1 MTLSLPVARIFPI
14 VIWIVGWIPFLRGN
28 ASLNDGLA
36 ALAAAGLALFSARHA
51 WRDVSAPPAT
61 PQVAGAVIL
70 AGLGLV
76 TDFTLLIA
84 IALVLLACPAG
95 AAKAR
100 ANDELRL
107 LALLSLPW
115 LATDGTSLALAFR
128 HSAAWTTEA
137 FFQVFGFAVSREG
150 TTLTIEG
157 QPLAVAAACAGLDT
171 LHATLVAG
179 AWLAAALR
187 RRKLFW
193 SAVAA
198 LPLLAW
204 VANTSRV
211 IALGGVAIT
220 WGPNAAIG
228 WFHTW
233 GGLAVVVV
241 MFALAGA
248 WVAVLR
254 QSDRAP

>member
-1 MTLSLPVARIFPI
+1 MTLSLPAARILP
-14 VIWIVGWIPFLRGN
+14 VVVWIVGWIPFLRGS

-36 ALAAAGLALFSARHA
+36 ALAAAGLALFTARHA
-51 WRDVSAPPAT
+51 WSEASAPPAPT
-61 PQVAGAVIL
+61 LVAGAVVL

-76 TDFTLLIA
+76 TDFTLPIA

-95 AAKAR
+95 ATNAR
-100 ANDELRL
+100 RNDELRL

-115 LATDGTSLALAFR
+115 LATDGTGLALAFR
-128 HSAAWTTEA
+128 HSAAWATEA
-137 FFQVFGFAVSREG
+137 FFHLSGFAVSREG
-150 TTLTIEG
+150 TILTIEG

-220 WGPNAAIG
+220 WGPDAAIG

-233 GGLAVVVV
+233 GGLAVIVM

-254 QSDRAP
+254 QADRTP

>member
-1 MTLSLPVARIFPI
+1 MSLAAPATRLLPLLV
-14 VIWIVGWIPFLRGN
+14 WLVGWIPFLRGN

-36 ALAAAGLALFSARHA
+36 ALAATGLALFTA
-51 WRDVSAPPAT
+51 RDVWRQAPPT
-61 PQVAGAVIL
+61 PGTPLVIGALLL

-76 TDFTLLIA
+76 ADFTLPIA
-84 IALVLLACPAG
+84 IAVVLLANPGGSHNGRCS
-95 AAKAR
+95 
-100 ANDELRL
+100 DELRL

-115 LATDGTSLALAFR
+115 LSTDGTSLALAFR
-128 HSAAWTTEA
+128 HSAAWATEG
-137 FFQVFGFAVSREG
+137 FFYVCGFTVLRDG
-150 TTLTIEG
+150 TMLTIEG

-187 RRKLFW
+187 RRGLFW
-193 SAVAA
+193 LAVAA

-220 WGPNAAIG
+220 WGPDAAIG

-233 GGLAVVVV
+233 GGLAVIVV

-248 WVAVLR
+248 WVAMLR
-254 QSDRAP
+254 QVDRAP